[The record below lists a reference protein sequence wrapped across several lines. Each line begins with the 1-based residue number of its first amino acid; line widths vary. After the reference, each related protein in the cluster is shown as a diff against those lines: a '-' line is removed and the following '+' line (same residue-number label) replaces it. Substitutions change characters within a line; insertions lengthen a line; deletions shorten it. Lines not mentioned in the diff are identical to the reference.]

1 MNTPITW
8 VPALATTSRHASIVS
23 RISSGVRP
31 IELTESSTGDCRSA
45 ETSALKVNRSGS
57 PTLVRS
63 DPTITRICGLISAF
77 VSMNLETICWR
88 ALSLSRRAS
97 CSVTPTA
104 CSRVCSTLTTERSAS
119 VRFSSACTAGR
130 NMLVFAVW
138 ASISTTPNA
147 TTFRPSPGSGLMM
160 LTFLRLTMTPLKS
173 MICLTCD
180 CVVHADH
187 CNWEGAWQTGYFAI
201 ATRM

>member
-147 TTFRPSPGSGLMM
+147 TTFPAVSRFGTDDAHVFEAHDDSFEIDDLPDVRLRCARRPL
-160 LTFLRLTMTPLKS
+160 
-173 MICLTCD
+173 
-180 CVVHADH
+180 
-187 CNWEGAWQTGYFAI
+187 
-201 ATRM
+201 